1 MRPQTM
7 CVSATPAAWEIE
19 QSGGVFVEQLIRPTG
34 LSVPPVIVRPART
47 QVDELVGEVRQV
59 AAAGYRLVIFHT
71 SNLHSQLLCIPI
83 SQVRRV
89 SGRDSPLKARPS
101 SLTHGRVC
109 ETSQSKRTGGR
120 TVAA

>member
-59 AAAGYRLVIFHT
+59 AAAGYRLVIFH
-71 SNLHSQLLCIPI
+71 
-83 SQVRRV
+83 
-89 SGRDSPLKARPS
+89 A
-101 SLTHGRVC
+101 
-109 ETSQSKRTGGR
+109 
-120 TVAA
+120 